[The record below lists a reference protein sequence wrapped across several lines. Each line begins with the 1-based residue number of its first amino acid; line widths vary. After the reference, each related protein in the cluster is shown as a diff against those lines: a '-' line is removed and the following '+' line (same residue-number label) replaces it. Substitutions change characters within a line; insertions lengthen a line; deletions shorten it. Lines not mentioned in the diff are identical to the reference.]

1 MNNSCEQE
9 FWKKN
14 FEQKLRSKVLNKS
27 YKIELGTSA
36 VNKTCE

>member
-14 FEQKLRSKVLNKS
+14 FEQKLQAKVLNKS
-27 YKIELGTSA
+27 YKIGL
-36 VNKTCE
+36 